1 MPSHYTGTE
10 EEKRALGLFIK
21 LMRAADSVATRVSH
35 RTGLGG
41 LTPTQFGVL
50 EALLHLGPLSPC
62 QLAAKHLMSRNNLSV
77 VIKNLERDGL
87 IYRVP
92 DPNDR
97 RAHVIHL
104 TDNGRTRIEAAFP
117 PHVEAV
123 VAEMQALSPEQQ
135 EQLGALLRQL
145 GRGAKD
151 PDG

>member
-1 MPSHYTGTE
+1 MPSHYAGTE

-21 LMRAADSVATRVSH
+21 LMRAADSVGARVMH

-77 VIKNLERDGL
+77 VIKNLERDRL

-92 DPNDR
+92 DPHDR
-97 RAHVIHL
+97 RAHTIHL
-104 TDNGRTRIEAAFP
+104 TDDGRARIEAAFP

-123 VAEMQALSPEQQ
+123 VEEMKALSPEQQ

-145 GRGAKD
+145 GRGVESA
-151 PDG
+151 DG